1 MTTRDKATGKSERLA
16 VLNSAEQEALYG
28 LPDFDDAQR
37 LEFLALDESE
47 LALACSRQGLSAQIY
62 CILQIAYFKAKHLF
76 FRFGWGD
83 VKDDSNFILSRYFHD
98 ESLPD
103 QSPTKHERYAQREKI
118 CALYG
123 YRPWSS
129 SLSSQLEQQ
138 AAHIVHRDVT
148 PGFVATELIIW
159 LNAHKIIRPG
169 YTTLQ
174 DLVRKALSDERQR
187 LGRILT
193 EQIDDATIAD
203 LDKLIE
209 RDDTLSRLAV
219 LRQDARDFGWR
230 QMAHE
235 REKRAMLEPL
245 HRKACDILPALNI
258 SQQNL
263 LYYASLAN
271 FYTVYDLRNLKPEQ
285 TRLYLLCYAW
295 IRYRQFSDNL
305 VDAMFFHMKQLE
317 DESHS
322 VAKQLM
328 ADMQEKHRRETS
340 KIGRLL
346 SLYVDDSV
354 PDPTT
359 FGEVRRRAWKIMP
372 RETLKTTA
380 QRMSV
385 KPVSRLALQWQA
397 VDSMTALIR
406 RHLRPLYLSLDL
418 TSVVQNSP
426 WTEALGWLRMVFS
439 KKQSLSQRS
448 LSECPP
454 ETLPERLRPYLLE
467 SGGDGEPGSLN
478 AGRYE
483 FWLYRQI
490 RKRFQS
496 GEFHLND
503 SLRHRHLSDE
513 LVAEG
518 EQAAVLAEMDIP
530 FLQKPIKTQLKTLA
544 SELHRQWKA
553 FNRELKQGK
562 LQHLEYDKETQKLT
576 WHRSVVNH
584 HKAQK
589 TRFYEQLPFC
599 DVTDVFRFVNG
610 QCQFLPTMKPLQ
622 PRYAKKEADA
632 DSLMAVIVAQAMNHG
647 NHVMARTSDIPF
659 HVLETTY
666 EQYLRLASLLTAND
680 CITDAIEAL
689 PVFPIYSFDP
699 ETLYG
704 AVDGQKFGV
713 ERPTVKARYS
723 RKYFGRGKGMVAY
736 TLLCNH
742 IPINGYLIG
751 TNDYEGH
758 HVFDIWYHNTSEV
771 KPTAITGDMHSIN
784 KANFAILHWF
794 GLRFEPHFT
803 NLNKQLQEL
812 YCTSD
817 PSVYKKCLIQP
828 AGQINQELIIR
839 EKNNLDRIVATLGLK
854 EMTQGTLIRKLCT
867 YTTTNP
873 TRQAVFEYDRL
884 VRSIYT
890 LKYLRDPQLE
900 RNTRRSQN
908 RIESY
913 HQLRAAVAKVGGK
926 KELTGKN
933 DIETEISNQCGR
945 LISNAIIYY
954 NSAILSRLL
963 ERLEAEGNGKGI
975 EALTRIS
982 PVAWQHILLNGHY
995 TFQSSNEIIDLDA
1008 LVAGLKLG

>member
-1 MTTRDKATGKSERLA
+1 MANKNKLLSILSD
-16 VLNSAEQEALYG
+16 AEQEALYG
-28 LPDFDDAQR
+28 IPDFDDAQR

-47 LALACSRQGLSAQIY
+47 LALVNSRKGLHAQLC

-76 FRFGWGD
+76 FRFEW
-83 VKDDSNFILSRYFHD
+83 DDIQDDCSFVLSRYFPE

-103 QSPTKHERYAQREKI
+103 EPPSKHERYAQREKI

-123 YRPWSS
+123 YQPWSS
-129 SLSSQLEQQ
+129 ALSSQLEQQ
-138 AAHIVHRDVT
+138 AAHIVHRDVA

-159 LNAHKIIRPG
+159 LNEHKIIRPG

-174 DLVRKALSDERQR
+174 ELVSRVLSDERQR

-193 EQIDDATIAD
+193 ELFDDTTIVG

-230 QMAHE
+230 QMVHE

-271 FYTVYDLRNLKPEQ
+271 FYTVYDLRNLKLEQ
-285 TRLYLLCYAW
+285 THLYLLCYAW

-317 DESHS
+317 DESRS

-328 ADMQEKHRRETS
+328 ADVQEKHRRETS

-372 RETLKTTA
+372 REMLKTTA

-385 KPVSRLALQWQA
+385 KPVSKLTLQWQA
-397 VDSMTALIR
+397 VDSLTALIR

-418 TSVVQNSP
+418 TSVVQDSP
-426 WTEALGWLRMVFS
+426 WAEALDWLRMVFS
-439 KKQSLSQRS
+439 KKQTLSHRP
-448 LSECPP
+448 LEECPQ
-454 ETLPERLRPYLLE
+454 ETLPKRLRPYLLE
-467 SGGDGEPGSLN
+467 FGEDGEPVSLN

-490 RKRFQS
+490 RKRFQA

-513 LVAEG
+513 LIPEG
-518 EQAAVLAEMDIP
+518 EQASVLAEMNIP
-530 FLQKPIKTQLKTLA
+530 FMQKPIKTQLKTLA

-562 LQHLEYDKETQKLT
+562 LKHLEYDKETQKLT
-576 WHRSVVNH
+576 WHKSLASR
-584 HKAQK
+584 HKAQEK
-589 TRFYEQLPFC
+589 SFYEQLPFC
-599 DVTDVFRFVNG
+599 DVTDVFRFVNE
-610 QCQFLPTMKPLQ
+610 QCRFLTAMKPLQ

-666 EQYLRLASLLTAND
+666 EQYLRLSSLLTAND
-680 CITDAIEAL
+680 CITNAIEAL
-689 PVFPIYSFDP
+689 PVFPLYSFDP
-699 ETLYG
+699 DILYG

-713 ERPTVKARYS
+713 ERPTVKARHS
-723 RKYFGRGKGMVAY
+723 RKYFGRGKGVVAY

-758 HVFDIWYHNTSEV
+758 HVFDIWYRNTSDL

-784 KANFAILHWF
+784 KANFAILQWF

-803 NLNKQLQEL
+803 DLNKQLLEL
-812 YCTSD
+812 YCASD
-817 PSVYKKCLIQP
+817 PSAYKKCLIQP
-828 AGQINQELIIR
+828 AGQIDLDLIIR
-839 EKNNLDRIVATLGLK
+839 EKSNIDRIVATLGLK

-900 RNTRRSQN
+900 RNIRRSQN

-945 LISNAIIYY
+945 LISNAIVYY

-963 ERLEAEGNGKGI
+963 GRLEAEGNAKGI
-975 EALTRIS
+975 ESLPRIS

-1008 LVAGLKLG
+1008 LVAALKLG

>member
-1 MTTRDKATGKSERLA
+1 MATRDKATGKSERLT

-47 LALACSRQGLSAQIY
+47 LALACSRRGLHAQIY
-62 CILQIAYFKAKHLF
+62 CIIQIAYFKAKHLF
-76 FRFGWGD
+76 FHFGWDD
-83 VKDDSNFILSRYFHD
+83 VQDDCSFVLSRYFPG

-103 QSPTKHERYAQREKI
+103 KLPYKHERYAQREKI

-159 LNAHKIIRPG
+159 LNAHNIIRPG

-174 DLVRKALSDERQR
+174 ELVSRTLSDERQR

-193 EQIDDATIAD
+193 ERLDDATID
-203 LDKLIE
+203 GLNTLIE
-209 RDDTLSRLAV
+209 RDDTLSRLAI

-230 QMAHE
+230 QMVQE
-235 REKRAMLEPL
+235 REKRAILEPL

-271 FYTVYDLRNLKPEQ
+271 FYTVYDLRELKSDQ

-295 IRYRQFSDNL
+295 VRYRQFSDNL

-317 DESHS
+317 DESRS
-322 VAKQLM
+322 VAKQLL
-328 ADMQEKHRRETS
+328 ADVQEKHRRETS

-346 SLYVDDSV
+346 SLYVDNSV

-372 RETLKTTA
+372 REALKTTA

-385 KPVSRLALQWQA
+385 KPVSKLALQWQA
-397 VDSMTALIR
+397 VDGMTALIR
-406 RHLRPLYLSLDL
+406 RHLRPLFLSLGL
-418 TSVVQNSP
+418 TSVVHDSP
-426 WTEALGWLRMVFS
+426 WAEALSWLRIVFS
-439 KKQSLSQRS
+439 KKQTLSQRS
-448 LSECPP
+448 LAECPP
-454 ETLPERLRPYLLE
+454 GTLPERLRPYLLE
-467 SGGDGEPGSLN
+467 FGEDGEPTGLN

-490 RKRFQS
+490 RKRFQA

-513 LVAEG
+513 LVPEG
-518 EQAAVLAEMDIP
+518 EQAAVLAEMNIP
-530 FLQKPIKTQLKTLA
+530 FLQKPVKSQLKALE

-562 LQHLEYDKETQKLT
+562 LKHLEYDKETQKLT
-576 WHRSVVNH
+576 WHKSVVSR
-584 HKAQK
+584 HKAQEK
-589 TRFYEQLPFC
+589 RFYEQLPFC

-610 QCQFLPTMKPLQ
+610 QCRFLHAMKPLQ
-622 PRYAKKEADA
+622 PRYAKKNADA
-632 DSLMAVIVAQAMNHG
+632 DSLMAVIVAQGMNHG

-659 HVLETTY
+659 HVLENTY
-666 EQYLRLASLLTAND
+666 EQYLRLASLVTAND

-689 PVFPIYSFDP
+689 PIFPHYSFDP

-713 ERPTVKARYS
+713 ERPTVKARHS

-751 TNDYEGH
+751 TNDYEAH
-758 HVFDIWYHNTSEV
+758 HVFDIWYRNTSEV

-803 NLNKQLQEL
+803 DLNRQLQEL
-812 YCTSD
+812 YCIRD
-817 PSVYKKCLIQP
+817 PSTYKKCLIQP
-828 AGQINQELIIR
+828 AGQIDRDLIIR
-839 EKNNLDRIVATLGLK
+839 EKSNLDRIVATLGLK
-854 EMTQGTLIRKLCT
+854 EMTQGTLVRKLCT

-873 TRQAVFEYDRL
+873 TRQALFEYDRL

-900 RNTRRSQN
+900 RNIRRSQN

-933 DIETEISNQCGR
+933 DIETDISNQCGR
-945 LISNAIIYY
+945 LISNAIVYY

-963 ERLEAEGNGKGI
+963 ERLEAEGNAKGI
-975 EALTRIS
+975 EALARIS

-995 TFQSSNEIIDLDA
+995 TFQSSDEIIDLDA

>member
-1 MTTRDKATGKSERLA
+1 MQPPGCL
-16 VLNSAEQEALYG
+16 V
-28 LPDFDDAQR
+28 QR
-37 LEFLALDESE
+37 
-47 LALACSRQGLSAQIY
+47 
-62 CILQIAYFKAKHLF
+62 
-76 FRFGWGD
+76 
-83 VKDDSNFILSRYFHD
+83 
-98 ESLPD
+98 
-103 QSPTKHERYAQREKI
+103 
-118 CALYG
+118 
-123 YRPWSS
+123 
-129 SLSSQLEQQ
+129 Q
-138 AAHIVHRDVT
+138 ASHIVQRDVT
-148 PGFVATELIIW
+148 PGFIATELIIW
-159 LNAHKIIRPG
+159 LNANKIIRPG

-174 DLVRKALSDERQR
+174 ELVSRVLSDERQR

-193 EQIDDATIAD
+193 ERLDDATIAG

-209 RDDTLSRLAV
+209 RDDTLSRLAI

-230 QMAHE
+230 QMVHE
-235 REKRAMLEPL
+235 REKRTILEPL
-245 HRKACDILPALNI
+245 HRKACSILPALNI

-271 FYTVYDLRNLKPEQ
+271 FYTVYDLRNLKQEQ

-317 DESHS
+317 DESRS

-328 ADMQEKHRRETS
+328 ADVQEKHRRETS

-385 KPVSRLALQWQA
+385 KPVSKLALQWQA
-397 VDSMTALIR
+397 VDGMTALIR

-418 TSVVQNSP
+418 TSVVRDSP
-426 WTEALGWLRMVFS
+426 WAEALSWLRMVFS
-439 KKQSLSQRS
+439 KKQTLSQRPFE
-448 LSECPP
+448 ECPP
-454 ETLPERLRPYLLE
+454 DTLPARLRPYLLE
-467 SGGDGEPGSLN
+467 YGEDGEPTGLN

-490 RKRFQS
+490 RKRFQA
-496 GEFHLND
+496 GEFHLNN

-513 LVAEG
+513 LVPEG
-518 EQAAVLAEMDIP
+518 EQAAVLADMNIP
-530 FLQKPIKTQLKTLA
+530 FLQKSIKTQLKALE

-562 LQHLEYDKETQKLT
+562 LKHLEYDVETQKLT
-576 WHRSVVNH
+576 WHKSVASR
-584 HKAQK
+584 HKEQNK
-589 TRFYEQLPFC
+589 RFYEQLPFC
-599 DVTDVFRFVNG
+599 DVTDVFRFVNER
-610 QCQFLPTMKPLQ
+610 CRFLPAMKPLQ
-622 PRYAKKEADA
+622 PRYAKKYADA

-647 NHVMARTSDIPF
+647 HHVMARTSDIPF

-680 CITDAIEAL
+680 CITDTLKEL
-689 PVFPIYSFDP
+689 PIFPLYSFDP

-742 IPINGYLIG
+742 IPIYGYLIG

-758 HVFDIWYHNTSEV
+758 HVFDIWYRNTSEV

-803 NLNKQLQEL
+803 DLNRQLQEL
-812 YCTSD
+812 YCTRD
-817 PSVYKKCLIQP
+817 PSTYKKCLIQP
-828 AGQINQELIIR
+828 VGQIDLDLITR
-839 EKNNLDRIVATLGLK
+839 EKSNLGRIVATLGLK

-884 VRSIYT
+884 IRSIYT

-900 RNTRRSQN
+900 RNIRRSQN

-933 DIETEISNQCGR
+933 DLETEISNQCGR
-945 LISNAIIYY
+945 LICNAIVYY

-963 ERLEAEGNGKGI
+963 ERLEAEGNAKGI

-982 PVAWQHILLNGHY
+982 PVAWQHMGIIPSRAAMKLLTWMHWLRG
-995 TFQSSNEIIDLDA
+995 
-1008 LVAGLKLG
+1008 

>member
-1 MTTRDKATGKSERLA
+1 MTTRGKATGKSERLA
-16 VLNSAEQEALYG
+16 VLNNAEQEALYG

-47 LALACSRQGLSAQIY
+47 LTLACSRQGLHAQIY

-76 FRFGWGD
+76 FRFGWSD
-83 VKDDSNFILSRYFHD
+83 VKDDSNFILSRYFQG
-98 ESLPD
+98 ESLTERPL
-103 QSPTKHERYAQREKI
+103 TKHERYAQREKI

-123 YRPWSS
+123 YRSWSS
-129 SLSSQLEQQ
+129 ALYSQFEQQ
-138 AAHIVHRDVT
+138 AIHIVRRDVA

-174 DLVRKALSDERQR
+174 GLVSQVLSDERQR

-193 EQIDDATIAD
+193 ERLDDTTIVE

-230 QMAHE
+230 QMVHE
-235 REKRAMLEPL
+235 REKRTILEPL

-271 FYTVYDLRNLKPEQ
+271 FYTVYDLRNLRPEQ

-317 DESHS
+317 DESRS

-328 ADMQEKHRRETS
+328 ADAQEKHLRETS

-372 RETLKTTA
+372 REALKSTA

-385 KPVSRLALQWQA
+385 KPVSKLALQWHA
-397 VDSMTALIR
+397 VDGMTALIR

-418 TSVVQNSP
+418 TSVVQGSP
-426 WTEALGWLRMVFS
+426 WAEALSWLRMVFS
-439 KKQSLSQRS
+439 KKQALSQRP
-448 LSECPP
+448 LEECPP
-454 ETLPERLRPYLLE
+454 ETLPSRLRLYLLE
-467 SGGDGEPGSLN
+467 FGEDGEPAGLN

-490 RKRFQS
+490 RKRFQA

-518 EQAAVLAEMDIP
+518 EQAAALAEMNIP
-530 FLQKPIKTQLKTLA
+530 FLQKPVKTQLKALA

-562 LQHLEYDKETQKLT
+562 LKHLEYHKETQKLT
-576 WHRSVVNH
+576 WHKSVVSY

-589 TRFYEQLPFC
+589 KRFYEQLPFC
-599 DVTDVFRFVNG
+599 DVTDVFRFVNR
-610 QCQFLPTMKPLQ
+610 QCRFLPAMKGS
-622 PRYAKKEADA
+622 AWKTEN
-632 DSLMAVIVAQAMNHG
+632 I
-647 NHVMARTSDIPF
+647 
-659 HVLETTY
+659 
-666 EQYLRLASLLTAND
+666 LR
-680 CITDAIEAL
+680 
-689 PVFPIYSFDP
+689 
-699 ETLYG
+699 
-704 AVDGQKFGV
+704 
-713 ERPTVKARYS
+713 
-723 RKYFGRGKGMVAY
+723 
-736 TLLCNH
+736 
-742 IPINGYLIG
+742 
-751 TNDYEGH
+751 
-758 HVFDIWYHNTSEV
+758 
-771 KPTAITGDMHSIN
+771 
-784 KANFAILHWF
+784 
-794 GLRFEPHFT
+794 
-803 NLNKQLQEL
+803 
-812 YCTSD
+812 
-817 PSVYKKCLIQP
+817 
-828 AGQINQELIIR
+828 
-839 EKNNLDRIVATLGLK
+839 
-854 EMTQGTLIRKLCT
+854 
-867 YTTTNP
+867 
-873 TRQAVFEYDRL
+873 
-884 VRSIYT
+884 
-890 LKYLRDPQLE
+890 
-900 RNTRRSQN
+900 
-908 RIESY
+908 
-913 HQLRAAVAKVGGK
+913 
-926 KELTGKN
+926 
-933 DIETEISNQCGR
+933 
-945 LISNAIIYY
+945 
-954 NSAILSRLL
+954 
-963 ERLEAEGNGKGI
+963 
-975 EALTRIS
+975 
-982 PVAWQHILLNGHY
+982 
-995 TFQSSNEIIDLDA
+995 
-1008 LVAGLKLG
+1008 

>member
-1 MTTRDKATGKSERLA
+1 MTTRDQATGKSERLA
-16 VLNSAEQEALYG
+16 VLNSAEQEALYS
-28 LPDFDDAQR
+28 LPDFDDTQR

-47 LALACSRQGLSAQIY
+47 LALACSRQGLPAQIY
-62 CILQIAYFKAKHLF
+62 CIHQIAYFKAKHLF
-76 FRFGWGD
+76 FRFGWSD
-83 VKDDSNFILSRYFHD
+83 VKDDSNFILSRYFHG

-129 SLSSQLEQQ
+129 SLSAQLEQQ

-174 DLVRKALSDERQR
+174 ELVRKALSDERQR
-187 LGRILT
+187 LERILA
-193 EQIDDATIAD
+193 ERLDDTMIA
-203 LDKLIE
+203 KLEKLTE

-230 QMAHE
+230 QMLHE
-235 REKRAMLEPL
+235 REKRAILEPL
-245 HRKACDILPALNI
+245 HRKACDILPVLNI

-295 IRYRQFSDNL
+295 VRYRQFSDNL

-317 DESHS
+317 DESRS

-328 ADMQEKHRRETS
+328 ADVQEKHRRETS

-372 RETLKTTA
+372 REALKSTA

-385 KPVSRLALQWQA
+385 KPVSKLALQWQA
-397 VDSMTALIR
+397 VDGMTALIR

-418 TSVVQNSP
+418 TSVVQDSP
-426 WTEALGWLRMVFS
+426 WAEALHWLRIVFS
-439 KKQSLSQRS
+439 KKQTLLQRP
-448 LSECPP
+448 LEECPP
-454 ETLPERLRPYLLE
+454 ETLPARLRPYLLE
-467 SGGDGEPGSLN
+467 YGEDGEPTGLN

-513 LVAEG
+513 LVPEG
-518 EQAAVLAEMDIP
+518 EQATVLAEMNIP
-530 FLQKPIKTQLKTLA
+530 FLQKPIKAQLRALST
-544 SELHRQWKA
+544 ELHRQWKA

-562 LQHLEYDKETQKLT
+562 LVHLEYDKETQKLT
-576 WHRSVVNH
+576 WHKSVVSR
-584 HKAQK
+584 HKAQEK
-589 TRFYEQLPFC
+589 RFYEQLPFC

-610 QCQFLPTMKPLQ
+610 QCRFLPAMKPLQ

-689 PVFPIYSFDP
+689 PIFPHYSFDP

-758 HVFDIWYHNTSEV
+758 HVFDIWYRNTSEV

-784 KANFAILHWF
+784 KANFALLNWF

-803 NLNKQLQEL
+803 DLNKQLQEL
-812 YCTSD
+812 YCTRD
-817 PSVYKKCLIQP
+817 PSAYKKCLIQP
-828 AGQINQELIIR
+828 AGQIDLNLITR
-839 EKNNLDRIVATLGLK
+839 EKSNLERIVATLGLK

-873 TRQAVFEYDRL
+873 TRQAIFEYDRL

-900 RNTRRSQN
+900 RNIRRS
-908 RIESY
+908 
-913 HQLRAAVAKVGGK
+913 
-926 KELTGKN
+926 
-933 DIETEISNQCGR
+933 
-945 LISNAIIYY
+945 
-954 NSAILSRLL
+954 
-963 ERLEAEGNGKGI
+963 
-975 EALTRIS
+975 
-982 PVAWQHILLNGHY
+982 
-995 TFQSSNEIIDLDA
+995 
-1008 LVAGLKLG
+1008 

>member
-1 MTTRDKATGKSERLA
+1 MANKNKLLSILSD
-16 VLNSAEQEALYG
+16 AEQEALYG
-28 LPDFDDAQR
+28 IPDFDDAQR

-47 LALACSRQGLSAQIY
+47 LALVNNRKGLHAQLF

-76 FRFGWGD
+76 FRFGWDD
-83 VKDDSNFILSRYFHD
+83 VQDDFKFVLSRYFPG
-98 ESLPD
+98 EPPPD
-103 QSPTKHERYAQREKI
+103 KFPSKHERYAQRENI
-118 CALYG
+118 CVLYG

-138 AAHIVHRDVT
+138 AAQIVHRDVT

-174 DLVRKALSDERQR
+174 ELVSRVLSDERQR

-193 EQIDDATIAD
+193 EQLDDATIAD

-230 QMAHE
+230 QMVHE
-235 REKRAMLEPL
+235 REKRAILEPL

-317 DESHS
+317 DESRS

-328 ADMQEKHRRETS
+328 ADVQEKHRRETS

-372 RETLKTTA
+372 PETLKTTA

-385 KPVSRLALQWQA
+385 KPVSKLALQWQA
-397 VDSMTALIR
+397 VDGMTALIR

-418 TSVVQNSP
+418 TSVVQDSP
-426 WTEALGWLRMVFS
+426 WAEALSWLRMVFS
-439 KKQSLSQRS
+439 KKQTLPQRP
-448 LSECPP
+448 LTECPP

-467 SGGDGEPGSLN
+467 FGEDGEPTGLN

-496 GEFHLND
+496 GEFHLNN

-513 LVAEG
+513 LVPEG
-518 EQAAVLAEMDIP
+518 EQAAVLTEMNIP
-530 FLQKPIKTQLKTLA
+530 FLQKPVKTQLKALEF
-544 SELHRQWKA
+544 ELHRQWKA

-562 LQHLEYDKETQKLT
+562 LKHLEYDQKTQKLT
-576 WHRSVVNH
+576 WHKSVVSR
-584 HKAQK
+584 HKAQEK
-589 TRFYEQLPFC
+589 RFYEQLPFC
-599 DVTDVFRFVNG
+599 DVTDVFRFVNEH
-610 QCQFLPTMKPLQ
+610 CRFLPAMKPLQ
-622 PRYAKKEADA
+622 PRYAKNEADA

-666 EQYLRLASLLTAND
+666 EQYLRLASLLMAND

-689 PVFPIYSFDP
+689 PIFPLYSFDP
-699 ETLYG
+699 GTLYG

-713 ERPTVKARYS
+713 ERPTVKARHS

-742 IPINGYLIG
+742 IPIN
-751 TNDYEGH
+751 
-758 HVFDIWYHNTSEV
+758 
-771 KPTAITGDMHSIN
+771 
-784 KANFAILHWF
+784 
-794 GLRFEPHFT
+794 R
-803 NLNKQLQEL
+803 
-812 YCTSD
+812 
-817 PSVYKKCLIQP
+817 
-828 AGQINQELIIR
+828 
-839 EKNNLDRIVATLGLK
+839 
-854 EMTQGTLIRKLCT
+854 
-867 YTTTNP
+867 
-873 TRQAVFEYDRL
+873 
-884 VRSIYT
+884 
-890 LKYLRDPQLE
+890 
-900 RNTRRSQN
+900 
-908 RIESY
+908 
-913 HQLRAAVAKVGGK
+913 
-926 KELTGKN
+926 
-933 DIETEISNQCGR
+933 
-945 LISNAIIYY
+945 
-954 NSAILSRLL
+954 
-963 ERLEAEGNGKGI
+963 
-975 EALTRIS
+975 
-982 PVAWQHILLNGHY
+982 
-995 TFQSSNEIIDLDA
+995 
-1008 LVAGLKLG
+1008 

>member
-1 MTTRDKATGKSERLA
+1 MTTRGKATGKSERLA
-16 VLNSAEQEALYG
+16 VLNNAEQEALYG

-37 LEFLALDESE
+37 LEYLALDESE
-47 LALACSRQGLSAQIY
+47 LALACSRQGLHAQIY

-76 FRFGWGD
+76 FRFGWSD
-83 VKDDSNFILSRYFHD
+83 VKDDCNFIRSRYFHG
-98 ESLPD
+98 EPLPD

-129 SLSSQLEQQ
+129 TLSSQLEYQSI
-138 AAHIVHRDVT
+138 HIVRRDVT

-159 LNAHKIIRPG
+159 LNEHKIIRPG

-174 DLVRKALSDERQR
+174 ELVSRVLSDERLR
-187 LGRILT
+187 LERILA
-193 EQIDDATIAD
+193 ERLDDTTIAG

-230 QMAHE
+230 QMIHE
-235 REKRAMLEPL
+235 REKRAILEPL

-271 FYTVYDLRNLKPEQ
+271 FYTVYDLRNLKSGQ

-317 DESHS
+317 DESRS

-328 ADMQEKHRRETS
+328 ADVQEKHRRETF

-372 RETLKTTA
+372 REALKTTA

-406 RHLRPLYLSLDL
+406 RHLRPLYMSLDL
-418 TSVVQNSP
+418 TSVVRDSP
-426 WTEALGWLRMVFS
+426 WAKALNWLRIVFG
-439 KKQSLSQRS
+439 KKQTLSQRS
-448 LSECPP
+448 LEECPP
-454 ETLPERLRPYLLE
+454 ETLPARLRPYLLE
-467 SGGDGEPGSLN
+467 YGEDGEPTGLN

-490 RKRFQS
+490 RKRFQA
-496 GEFHLND
+496 GEFYLND

-513 LVAEG
+513 LVPEG
-518 EQAAVLAEMDIP
+518 KLAAVLAEMNIP
-530 FLQKPIKTQLKTLA
+530 FLQKSIKTQLKALS

-562 LQHLEYDKETQKLT
+562 LKHLEYDKDTQKLI
-576 WHRSVVNH
+576 WHKSVVSR
-584 HKAQK
+584 HKAQEK
-589 TRFYEQLPFC
+589 RFYEQLPFC
-599 DVTDVFRFVNG
+599 DVTDVFRFVNE
-610 QCQFLPTMKPLQ
+610 QCRFLPAMKPLQ

-680 CITDAIEAL
+680 SITDAIEAL
-689 PVFPIYSFDP
+689 PVFPLYSFDP

-758 HVFDIWYHNTSEV
+758 HVFDIWYRNTSAV
-771 KPTAITGDMHSIN
+771 KPTAITGATVLRRSFTQYYEV
-784 KANFAILHWF
+784 KCPTLYGSLSSRSGWLTVFACRQPERL
-794 GLRFEPHFT
+794 
-803 NLNKQLQEL
+803 
-812 YCTSD
+812 S
-817 PSVYKKCLIQP
+817 SVYPPRQGGHKTFLSPGYTVQRLKQP
-828 AGQINQELIIR
+828 CRGLYGPLNAHRRLFAAPLMFRNPCSSEPPRPTHQSVC
-839 EKNNLDRIVATLGLK
+839 EKVF
-854 EMTQGTLIRKLCT
+854 LIRVLL
-867 YTTTNP
+867 
-873 TRQAVFEYDRL
+873 QAMM
-884 VRSIYT
+884 
-890 LKYLRDPQLE
+890 PQW
-900 RNTRRSQN
+900 
-908 RIESY
+908 SY
-913 HQLRAAVAKVGGK
+913 PHL
-926 KELTGKN
+926 
-933 DIETEISNQCGR
+933 
-945 LISNAIIYY
+945 
-954 NSAILSRLL
+954 
-963 ERLEAEGNGKGI
+963 
-975 EALTRIS
+975 
-982 PVAWQHILLNGHY
+982 
-995 TFQSSNEIIDLDA
+995 
-1008 LVAGLKLG
+1008 